1 MSEEYTP
8 DLVTIVDEDEQEHTF
23 EILDRIETDDSKY
36 VAVVPYYE
44 SVDELLEDDGEV
56 FVLRVIE
63 EGDETFLEAI
73 EDDQELEDISSIFEE
88 RLSDYLY
95 EDEDDEEE

>member
-8 DLVTIVDEDEQEHTF
+8 DLVTIVDEDDKEHTF

-73 EDDQELEDISSIFEE
+73 EDDQELEDISAIFEE

>member
-8 DLVTIVDEDEQEHTF
+8 DLVTIVDEDDCEHTF

-73 EDDQELEDISSIFEE
+73 ENDQELEDISAIFEE

-95 EDEDDEEE
+95 EEEDDEE